1 VTWVLGARD
10 QVAAKFG
17 KNSDP
22 YAATGLKKKSEHK
35 KGGRVI
41 RGWPMQ
47 RAGQLDLGGIG
58 VW

>member
-1 VTWVLGARD
+1 MTWVLGARD

-17 KNSDP
+17 MNADQ

-41 RGWPMQ
+41 RGCPMQ
-47 RAGQLDLGGIG
+47 RAGQLELGGIG

>member
-1 VTWVLGARD
+1 MLSARD

-47 RAGQLDLGGIG
+47 RAGQLELGGIG